1 MGGFGR
7 SLKLG
12 LVLPLVCGLLS
23 SAHSVKDSLA
33 STNNTPPRR
42 FTSNP
47 YVPLR
52 KDIKTPQPELI
63 CPKALIFGLRGSGE
77 NPPEFLI
84 DGNDLK
90 KGQDYSNWKELKKNP
105 KDGKFT
111 YLSNYSRQNYLELTS
126 GQFYSNLFGET
137 VGQHVQ
143 ILRSE
148 LAAKYKSP
156 LKDIGIWS
164 MGVDD
169 LEFSISTPPQSFYNA
184 IQVPFTPKLANPNN
198 EFYLQIENSIK
209 QISGGII
216 RDPIKPELATTNVI
230 LYALALLAK
239 HCPNIQEMTLIG
251 YSQGAV
257 IARFIAHEIRVMKKI
272 SWGKTDWGKTNL
284 YLNLIA
290 DPLFDGPEGKI
301 FVYDKTKAMKEKIAK
316 LSGVKG
322 SMTTF
327 GKIPCRPRFNDD
339 VSCRFNIGDNG
350 PGGGK
355 VFYVAPSTFVQAGAT
370 GSMCT
375 TNCKYLE
382 AAPANW
388 QNNDNKDSIRTWANV
403 SNQLKVVVG
412 ASEVRIGSG
421 FQNSQKIVAQS
432 DNNALNSAAVLARDY
447 TGDSKIDWHLPSKD
461 ELYELMRNNFGDLS
475 GGTYWSSSEVTF
487 VKDTAW
493 AQKKGITRLL
503 SPQFPWLKQDSFAVR
518 PVRAFQQVTYVKL
531 ATDYSFHSWCIWD
544 DVVCSAAL
552 KGSSASHSNYK
563 LFPLEQIL
571 PFYCGQL
578 KEKLPKLCEKTAD

>member
-1 MGGFGR
+1 MRGFGR

-12 LVLPLVCGLLS
+12 LVLPLVCGLIS
-23 SAHSVKDSLA
+23 AAHSVNVSLA
-33 STNNTPPRR
+33 STNNTPTRR

-47 YVPLR
+47 YVPLL
-52 KDIKTPQPELI
+52 KDMETPQPELI

-77 NPPEFLI
+77 NPPEFLK
-84 DGNDLK
+84 DGKDLK
-90 KGQDYSNWKELKKNP
+90 KGQDYSNWK
-105 KDGKFT
+105 DRKFT
-111 YLSNYSRQNYLELTS
+111 YLNKYSRKNYLELTS
-126 GQFYSNLFGET
+126 GKFYANLFGET
-137 VGQHVQ
+137 VGPHVQ
-143 ILRSE
+143 ILRSK
-148 LAAKYKSP
+148 LAEKYKSP

-184 IQVPFTPKLANPNN
+184 IQVPSKRELVNPYD
-198 EFYLQIENSIK
+198 EFYRQIEKSIT
-209 QISGGII
+209 QIGGGII
-216 RDPIKPELATTNVI
+216 RDPIERELATTNNI
-230 LYALALLAK
+230 LYALYLLAK

-257 IARFIAHEIRVMKKI
+257 IARFIAHEIRGMKKI
-272 SWGKTDWGKTNL
+272 SWGKTNWGKTNL

-301 FVYDKTKAMKEKIAK
+301 FVYDKTKGMKEKIAN
-316 LSGVKG
+316 LSGVEG
-322 SMTTF
+322 SMLWR
-327 GKIPCRPRFNDD
+327 GKHKCRPRFNDD
-339 VSCRFNIGDNG
+339 VSCMTKIGDNG

-388 QNNDNKDSIRTWANV
+388 QNNDSKDPIRTWAYV
-403 SNQLKVVVG
+403 SNQLKVVVK

-447 TGDSKIDWHLPSKD
+447 AGNSKTDWHLPSKD

-475 GGTYWSSSEVTF
+475 GGTYWSSSQSIFSE
-487 VKDTAW
+487 KDTAW

-503 SPQFPWLKQDSFAVR
+503 SLQYPWLKQDSFAVR
-518 PVRAFQQVTYVKL
+518 PVRAFQRVTYEKL
-531 ATDYSFHSWCIWD
+531 AKDYSFHSWCIWD
-544 DVVCSAAL
+544 DIVCSPAI
-552 KGSSASHSNYK
+552 KGSASHSEYK
-563 LFPLEQIL
+563 RFKLEQIL
-571 PFYCGQL
+571 PFYCEQL
-578 KEKLPKLCEKTAD
+578 KLQQLCEKMAD